1 MEWRDDGIILNVR
14 KHGESGAIVS
24 LITRAHGRHAGLV
37 RGGRSSR
44 LRGILQPG
52 NLIRADWRAR
62 LIEHLGNMTVE
73 PMESRVAPILLH
85 PGRLAA
91 LTSACAIL
99 ETALPERQSAPEM
112 FDLMDLL
119 TRHLGDDDWAA
130 TYVRWE
136 AAMLSA
142 LGFGL
147 DLTACAAT
155 GVTDNLTYVSP
166 KTARAVSEEAAGPY
180 KERLLPLPPFL
191 LEDAEE
197 GRVPDADEIRDGLRL
212 TGFFLDQMV
221 MGPAGKHL
229 PDERGRI

>member
-1 MEWRDDGIILNVR
+1 MEWRDDGIILKVR

-44 LRGILQPG
+44 MRGILQPG
-52 NLIRADWRAR
+52 NLVHADWRAR
-62 LIEHLGNMTVE
+62 LVEHLGNMTVE
-73 PMESRVAPILLH
+73 PVESRVAPLLLH
-85 PGRLAA
+85 QGRLAA

-99 ETALPERQSAPEM
+99 ETALPERQPAGEM

-119 TRHLGDDDWAA
+119 TRHLDDEDWAA
-130 TYVRWE
+130 TYIRWE
-136 AAMLSA
+136 AAMLGA
-142 LGFGL
+142 LGYGL
-147 DLTACAAT
+147 DLSTCAAT
-155 GVTDNLTYVSP
+155 GVTENLTHVSP
-166 KTARAVSEEAAGPY
+166 RTGRAVSWEAAGPY

-197 GRVPDADEIRDGLRL
+197 GRVPDREEISDGLRL
-212 TGFFLDQMV
+212 TGHFLANLV
-221 MGPAGKHL
+221 FAPGGRTL